1 MRSNTLKLVAIIG
14 LGVIL
19 SAILYLGM
27 VSWLGG
33 SQGFPLDDAWIHQTY
48 ARNLAQDGRW
58 SYESG
63 HASAGSTS
71 PLWTLAIT
79 AGYILGVDYRLWTF
93 VMGASTLALTAWLAW
108 RVTIRLFG
116 LSPPVGLL
124 AALFCVLEWHLVWA
138 AFSGMETLLF
148 AALVLLCVDRYLAFE
163 EQERSRLASVASSGG
178 ILEESGKPRWLSG
191 LWMGLCGSLLVLTR
205 PEGLLLLGLIGVCFL
220 WERWRGK
227 AVSRGAGS
235 WALIAVLACLVLLA
249 LYVLFNFKTS
259 GFIFPTTFYAK
270 QAEYRS
276 MIESLS
282 LLARFGTL
290 LLAVWVGPQ
299 ILLVP
304 GFLFSVGFS
313 IKRQRPEM
321 VLLWAWWLCS
331 IGIYA
336 FRLPVTYQHGRYLIP
351 TIPVFVVLGV
361 WGTWRV
367 VRSAGGSM
375 VTRVVTRAWMVA
387 LVALLLIFW
396 FIGARAY
403 ARDVGFIYGEMGTI
417 AHWLRENVSPQSRLA
432 VHDIGMVGYRL
443 ERPFIDLA
451 GLVTPE
457 VIPFIDDEERL
468 LDFMESEQVD
478 YVVVFPDWS
487 DVYRR
492 VVRDPRLVL
501 VYSTHYTWTLSAGQ
515 ENLSVYRADWSL
527 KRQLR

>member
-1 MRSNTLKLVAIIG
+1 MRANVLKLVAIIG
-14 LGVIL
+14 AGVIL
-19 SAILYLGM
+19 SAFLYLGM
-27 VSWLGG
+27 VSWSGG
-33 SQGFPLDDAWIHQTY
+33 SPGFPLDDAWIHQTY
-48 ARNLAQDGRW
+48 ARNLAQDGQW

-63 HASAGSTS
+63 QASTGSTS
-71 PLWTLAIT
+71 PLWTLALT
-79 AGYILGVDYRLWTF
+79 LGYILGMDYRLWTF
-93 VMGASTLALTAWLAW
+93 VLGASTLALTAWLAW

-116 LSPPVGLL
+116 LSSPVGLFV
-124 AALFCVLEWHLVWA
+124 ALFCMLEWHLVWA

-148 AALVLLCVDRYLAFE
+148 AALVLLCLDRYLAFE
-163 EQERSRLASVASSGG
+163 AQERSRLASAASDGG
-178 ILEESGKPRWLSG
+178 GLEESGKSRWLSG
-191 LWMGLCGSLLVLTR
+191 LWMGLCSSLLVLTR

-220 WERWRGK
+220 WERRRGK
-227 AVSRGAGS
+227 AVTRGAVS
-235 WALIAVLACLVLLA
+235 WALFAVLGCLILLVP
-249 LYVLFNFKTS
+249 YVILNLKTS

-276 MIESLS
+276 MIESLG
-282 LLARFGTL
+282 LPARFGTL

-304 GFLFSVGFS
+304 GFLFSVGYS
-313 IKRQRPEM
+313 IKHQRSEI
-321 VLLWAWWLCS
+321 VLLWVWWLCS

-351 TIPVFVVLGV
+351 TIPVFLILGV
-361 WGTWRV
+361 WGVWRL

-375 VTRVVTRAWMVA
+375 VTRVVSRAWMVA
-387 LVALLLIFW
+387 LAALLLIFW

-403 ARDVGFIYGEMGTI
+403 ARDVGFIYGEMGSM
-417 AHWLRENVSPQSRLA
+417 AHWLRENIPPQSRLA

-468 LDFMESEQVD
+468 LDFMESEKVD

-487 DVYRR
+487 NVYQRM
-492 VVRDPRLVL
+492 VQDPRLTL
-501 VYSTHYTWTLSAGQ
+501 VHSTNYTWTLSAGQ
-515 ENLSVYRADWSL
+515 ENLSVYRTDWPFA
-527 KRQLR
+527 RQLR